1 MRTGLSCDHTEWLKS
16 KPQADMHKAMTARKW
31 VSEEKFGTDV
41 SFAKRGAIAL
51 DSENSLFKKA
61 IG

>member
-1 MRTGLSCDHTEWLKS
+1 
-16 KPQADMHKAMTARKW
+16 MHKAMTARKW